1 MHDNSDR
8 EDAERHE
15 GEGDAVSEIFGEVF
29 HRDVVRAE
37 KRGRDEATDVPEED
51 VGGGV
56 VVVGAHDDDDV
67 LLLER
72 TTTTGVH
79 APSFLLPLSLSL
91 SLCFFF
97 VKKKKRRKNN
107 PIYLFS
113 FFKVR
118 VLFLD
123 TTKTKQTSPPK
134 DFVVWTRK
142 DPPHPLTNKMG
153 KASSSSSSRAKKTT
167 FAESVR
173 ASPFRFASLISHD
186 VSRVVLSSFCRDA
199 F

>member
-8 EDAERHE
+8 EDAERHAQ
-15 GEGDAVSEIFGEVF
+15 GEEDAVSEIGEVF

-51 VGGGV
+51 VGGGG

-91 SLCFFF
+91 SLLFFCEEEEEEE
-97 VKKKKRRKNN
+97 K
-107 PIYLFS
+107 
-113 FFKVR
+113 
-118 VLFLD
+118 
-123 TTKTKQTSPPK
+123 
-134 DFVVWTRK
+134 
-142 DPPHPLTNKMG
+142 
-153 KASSSSSSRAKKTT
+153 
-167 FAESVR
+167 
-173 ASPFRFASLISHD
+173 
-186 VSRVVLSSFCRDA
+186 
-199 F
+199 